1 MWYSIQ
7 GKHQSHANSAL
18 QLKLKPEKYVYGISI
33 KLLSW
38 PMGNRVFGI
47 ESMNKII
54 IARIKSDGKQVP
66 NGMRL
71 QRPIIIFEMQMEFHS
86 NNYFV

>member
-1 MWYSIQ
+1 
-7 GKHQSHANSAL
+7 
-18 QLKLKPEKYVYGISI
+18 
-33 KLLSW
+33 
-38 PMGNRVFGI
+38 MGNRVFGI